1 MSSRRTRGRRCCRT
15 RRSAVSAIRKTWRR
29 LYAFSAP
36 TRPPSSQA
44 RSSSSTVGWGC
55 EWTCWKPER
64 GLSRGRAWPG
74 ADKEGLDIAGSE
86 GGGSRGNKGFP
97 GAENGRPRIVI
108 TGMGAVTPLGNTAES
123 SWEAL
128 IAGTSGAG
136 PITHFDHSQYS
147 VHFACELKDFDPTEW
162 IEYKQARRMDR
173 FAQMVVAAAR
183 QAEADAGLDIAKE
196 PDRIGASVATG
207 IGGLQA
213 YQDCYDTLRER
224 GPDRVNPFSIP
235 AIIPNMGAAWVS
247 MQLGTKGPLNS
258 QCTAC
263 AASNMSIGESVDAI
277 RLGRADVMLC
287 GGTEAPVTEVG
298 IAGFSAMRA
307 LSRRNDAP
315 ESASRPFDAGRDGFV
330 MGEAGAVV
338 VLEELEHA
346 RARGAKI
353 YAELL
358 GYGVSSDARHIT
370 EPDPTG
376 ENPARAMTMA
386 FGDAGIGPDEIDY
399 INAHGTSTP
408 LGDASETRV
417 LKIALGEE
425 NARKTPVSS
434 TKGATGHCLGA
445 AGAVEAIFSILAVR
459 DGVLPPTIN
468 YEEPDPACDLDYI
481 PNEAREA
488 DVRTGVSNSFGFG
501 GHNATIVV
509 RRFED

>member
-1 MSSRRTRGRRCCRT
+1 VNGATLNGRRR
-15 RRSAVSAIRKTWRR
+15 V
-29 LYAFSAP
+29 
-36 TRPPSSQA
+36 
-44 RSSSSTVGWGC
+44 
-55 EWTCWKPER
+55 
-64 GLSRGRAWPG
+64 
-74 ADKEGLDIAGSE
+74 
-86 GGGSRGNKGFP
+86 
-97 GAENGRPRIVI
+97 VI
-108 TGMGAVTPLGNTAES
+108 TGLGALTPLGNDVETTWES
-123 SWEAL
+123 L
-128 IAGTSGAG
+128 VAGRSGAAE
-136 PITHFDHSQYS
+136 ITQFDSSRYS
-147 VHFACELKDFDPTEW
+147 VHFACEVKDFDPTEF
-162 IEYKQARRMDR
+162 IERKQARRMDR
-173 FAQMVVAAAR
+173 FAHLVVAAAR
-183 QAEADAGLDIAKE
+183 LAERDSGLEIAKE
-196 PDRIGASVATG
+196 PDRIGAAIATG
-207 IGGLQA
+207 IGGLKA
-213 YQDCYDTLRER
+213 FQDCHLELLER

-235 AIIPNMGAAWVS
+235 EIIPNMGAAWVS
-247 MQLGTKGPLNS
+247 MQLGTQGPLSS

-263 AASNMSIGESVDAI
+263 AASNMAIGDGADAI

-307 LSRRNDAP
+307 LSRRNDEP
-315 ESASRPFDAGRDGFV
+315 EKASRPFDAGRDGFV

-370 EPDPTG
+370 EPDPSG
-376 ENPARAMTMA
+376 QNPARAMTMA
-386 FGDAGIGPDEIDY
+386 FGDAGIDPGEIDY

-417 LKIALGEE
+417 LKLALGEE

-445 AGAVEAIFSILAVR
+445 AGAVEGMFTILAVNR
-459 DGVLPPTIN
+459 GVLPPTIN
-468 YEEPDPACDLDYI
+468 YEEPDPECDLDYI

-488 DVRTGVSNSFGFG
+488 DVRVGVSNSFGFG